1 MMDGKADVSLLQ
13 EAILHDA
20 SLLHKAYNLFIPT
33 SGIDEKEEGLEA
45 FGSNRNAKRANS
57 NFLNLFK
64 AKRNSKQEVVASA
77 SASQALTLEGFS
89 SQNAMR
95 GESFDS
101 RNSSDFLAGYGSGGP
116 PGVGE
121 SQPGGRGG
129 NAFARGVLGYIRQR
143 LELEKRFAAVMSDH
157 REANPW
163 MVVIASHDPFVFYY
177 ISFRTYAKTLFVNI
191 YSNRTAISYRFPFIS
206 FFNEYCN
213 ATLLKR
219 VQNLV
224 IHDGYSSLLESTL
237 ATLSNRLLRPVSFYN
252 TSFVFSFAEANSP
265 LPYNKELSA
274 LLFKHGAG
282 MGLQFHSDSS
292 RAVYAT
298 VHTEYLHTNKT
309 TQPAGLTLADDST
322 ATPSPLPMRGKSEEA
337 KKLVIAV
344 EGIDFVVVFFLPEK
358 MTFLVVLQAC
368 DETKDPARVKR
379 EVEGIV
385 EEWTT
390 DFFHQIR
397 DLYISTS
404 SDLTLVDTSRNRVDP
419 ALFDDHLR
427 PLLLFFRSSDQYA
440 SLVSA
445 LEREFYTHA
454 ILCAEKKRVLSVGAK
469 PFRYLIVVEF
479 STGTEVHL
487 IDTKSSL
494 SIDEKQICSIRSQI
508 MRILHLLVFSF

>member
-1 MMDGKADVSLLQ
+1 MDVCVARRVQ
-13 EAILHDA
+13 
-20 SLLHKAYNLFIPT
+20 
-33 SGIDEKEEGLEA
+33 
-45 FGSNRNAKRANS
+45 NR
-57 NFLNLFK
+57 
-64 AKRNSKQEVVASA
+64 
-77 SASQALTLEGFS
+77 
-89 SQNAMR
+89 
-95 GESFDS
+95 
-101 RNSSDFLAGYGSGGP
+101 
-116 PGVGE
+116 
-121 SQPGGRGG
+121 
-129 NAFARGVLGYIRQR
+129 
-143 LELEKRFAAVMSDH
+143 
-157 REANPW
+157 
-163 MVVIASHDPFVFYY
+163 VVIASHDPFVFYY

-292 RAVYAT
+292 RCVLVFPVKSRAVYAT

-344 EGIDFVVVFFLPEK
+344 EGIDFVIVFFLPEK

-397 DLYISTS
+397 D
-404 SDLTLVDTSRNRVDP
+404 V
-419 ALFDDHLR
+419 
-427 PLLLFFRSSDQYA
+427 
-440 SLVSA
+440 SL
-445 LEREFYTHA
+445 HD
-454 ILCAEKKRVLSVGAK
+454 CGH
-469 PFRYLIVVEF
+469 VVV
-479 STGTEVHL
+479 VHQHFL
-487 IDTKSSL
+487 
-494 SIDEKQICSIRSQI
+494 
-508 MRILHLLVFSF
+508 

>member
-1 MMDGKADVSLLQ
+1 MDVCVARRVQ
-13 EAILHDA
+13 
-20 SLLHKAYNLFIPT
+20 
-33 SGIDEKEEGLEA
+33 
-45 FGSNRNAKRANS
+45 NR
-57 NFLNLFK
+57 
-64 AKRNSKQEVVASA
+64 
-77 SASQALTLEGFS
+77 
-89 SQNAMR
+89 
-95 GESFDS
+95 
-101 RNSSDFLAGYGSGGP
+101 
-116 PGVGE
+116 
-121 SQPGGRGG
+121 
-129 NAFARGVLGYIRQR
+129 
-143 LELEKRFAAVMSDH
+143 
-157 REANPW
+157 
-163 MVVIASHDPFVFYY
+163 VVIASHDPFVFYY

-292 RAVYAT
+292 RCVFVFPVKSRAVYAT

-397 DLYISTS
+397 DVSLHDCAYVVVVHQHFLRPNPCGHESQS
-404 SDLTLVDTSRNRVDP
+404 SRSSSVRRPPPAAPSVLPLQRPVCVARVRARAGVLHPCHSLCGEEARAVSGSQAIRNR
-419 ALFDDHLR
+419 
-427 PLLLFFRSSDQYA
+427 
-440 SLVSA
+440 
-445 LEREFYTHA
+445 
-454 ILCAEKKRVLSVGAK
+454 G
-469 PFRYLIVVEF
+469 VE
-479 STGTEVHL
+479 T
-487 IDTKSSL
+487 
-494 SIDEKQICSIRSQI
+494 
-508 MRILHLLVFSF
+508 